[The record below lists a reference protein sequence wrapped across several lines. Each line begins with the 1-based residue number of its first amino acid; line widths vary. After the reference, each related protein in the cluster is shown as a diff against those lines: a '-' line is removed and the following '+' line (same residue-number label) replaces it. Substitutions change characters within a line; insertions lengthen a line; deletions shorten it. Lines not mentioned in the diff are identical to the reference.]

1 MHRPER
7 AGPSPVAIEPT
18 QLLLKLAGLAAG
30 RPVHVGGAIEA
41 RPPEGVDFAAL
52 LRKAAAGEGESGRD
66 VVIGAGV
73 DVELDASQAARLSA
87 AADVAESQGFD
98 RALVLIDGKALVL
111 DVGERTVLASVD
123 PGRAGAAGDIDGV
136 VSAAPAEAEVA
147 GGTSVEGAGQTA
159 AVPARTSTADA
170 LLRML
175 DRVWERP
182 GTGGV

>member
-30 RPVHVGGAIEA
+30 RSVHAAGAGEA
-41 RPPEGVDFAAL
+41 SLPGGVDFAAL

-66 VVIGAGV
+66 VLIGAGV
-73 DVELDASQAARLSA
+73 DVELDASRAARLSA

-123 PGRAGAAGDIDGV
+123 PGKAGAAGDIDGV
-136 VSAAPAEAEVA
+136 VSAAPADAEIA
-147 GGTSVEGAGQTA
+147 GGTPAEGAGQA
-159 AVPARTSTADA
+159 AVAPARTSTADV

-175 DRVWERP
+175 DRVWDRP
-182 GTGGV
+182 GTGGA